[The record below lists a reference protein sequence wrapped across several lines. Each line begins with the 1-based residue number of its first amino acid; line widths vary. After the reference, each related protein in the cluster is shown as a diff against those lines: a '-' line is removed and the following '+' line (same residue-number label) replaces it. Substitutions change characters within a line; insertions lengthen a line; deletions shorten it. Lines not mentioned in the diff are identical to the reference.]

1 MFLTSQIMGQNLDD
15 HRWERRI
22 LIVCAP
28 EKTNSHLETQMK
40 EFEFS
45 DSDLKDRKMVIY
57 EVIGDVFRLE
67 DFVDGK
73 KNEQWN
79 PKKDRF
85 DKIRWNKNEFGVFL
99 IGLDGSIKLRRNTV
113 LPKEEL
119 FRIIDAMPMRIG
131 EMRSK
136 RKN

>member
-99 IGLDGSIKLRRNTV
+99 IGLDGGIKLRRNAV